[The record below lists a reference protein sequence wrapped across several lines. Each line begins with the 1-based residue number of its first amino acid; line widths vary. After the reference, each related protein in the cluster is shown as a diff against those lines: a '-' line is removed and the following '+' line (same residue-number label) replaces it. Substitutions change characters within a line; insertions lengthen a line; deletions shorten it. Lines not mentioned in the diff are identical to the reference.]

1 LGLEFKSE
9 FERNPINSAPSPSPT
24 PSLNHCEAIKEE
36 RDLMNEFLEDMG
48 HAVTYDLWKSA
59 REEVEKMKQ
68 QYNENGGFEEVQ

>member
-1 LGLEFKSE
+1 MGLEFKSE

-24 PSLNHCEAIKEE
+24 PSLDPCASIKEE

-59 REEVEKMKQ
+59 REEVKKMQQ
-68 QYNENGGFEEVQ
+68 QYNENGGFEEVE

>member
-1 LGLEFKSE
+1 MGLTFLSE
-9 FERNPINSAPSPSPT
+9 EQRNPTNQQPVAPPVDPCASVR
-24 PSLNHCEAIKEE
+24 EE

-59 REEVEKMKQ
+59 KEEVEKMKV

>member
-1 LGLEFKSE
+1 MGLVFKSE
-9 FERNPINSAPSPSPT
+9 EERNPVNVASPT
-24 PSLNHCEAIKEE
+24 PQVDPCASIKEE

-59 REEVEKMKQ
+59 KEEVEKMKQ